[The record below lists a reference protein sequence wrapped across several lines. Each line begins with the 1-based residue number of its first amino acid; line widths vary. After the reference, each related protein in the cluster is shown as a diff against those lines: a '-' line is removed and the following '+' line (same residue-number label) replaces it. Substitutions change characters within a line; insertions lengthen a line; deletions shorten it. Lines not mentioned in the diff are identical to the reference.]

1 MSSSYFVDISN
12 PCKKKETNKTVENLL
27 EEYVKISNKIEIYGS
42 LAILDVLI
50 SIVVFFG
57 SIFFDVDFIIL
68 LIGILL
74 LSFIFINFYKKAH
87 KKINELEE
95 IKIKLLTALKQEKFI
110 VEYNN
115 EDVDCSRF
123 MLSIYA
129 KNNESFYFADK
140 RIDAQELLLKYPNIQ
155 RIVKRKTYYEISKI
169 HSKYQELINK
179 LCKEKENTKII
190 YETRQK
196 ENIIHFF

>member
-1 MSSSYFVDISN
+1 MNSYIVDIAN
-12 PCKKKETNKTVENLL
+12 PCKKKETSKTVENLL

-42 LAILDVLI
+42 SAIVAILI
-50 SIVVFFG
+50 SIVAFFG
-57 SIFFDVDFIIL
+57 SIFFEVDFIIL

-110 VEYNN
+110 IEYNN
-115 EDVDCSRF
+115 EDIDCSRF
-123 MLSIYA
+123 MLSLYA
-129 KNNESFYFADK
+129 KNNETFYFANK
-140 RIDAQELLLKYPNIQ
+140 RINAQELLLKYPNIQ

-190 YETRQK
+190 YVK
-196 ENIIHFF
+196 

>member
-1 MSSSYFVDISN
+1 MNSYIVDIAN

-42 LAILDVLI
+42 SAIVAVLI

-57 SIFFDVDFIIL
+57 SIFFEIDFIIL

-129 KNNESFYFADK
+129 KNNESVYIANK
-140 RIDAQELLLKYPNIQ
+140 RINAQELLLKYPNIQ
-155 RIVKRKTYYEISKI
+155 RIIKRKTYYEISKI
-169 HSKYQELINK
+169 HSKYQDVINK
-179 LCKEKENTKII
+179 LCKEKESIKII
-190 YETRQK
+190 YE
-196 ENIIHFF
+196 N

>member
-1 MSSSYFVDISN
+1 MKSYIVDIAN

-27 EEYVKISNKIEIYGS
+27 EEYVKISNKIEIFGS
-42 LAILDVLI
+42 LAIVVVLI
-50 SIVVFFG
+50 SIVAFFG
-57 SIFFDVDFIIL
+57 SIFFEIDFIVL
-68 LIGILL
+68 LIVMLL
-74 LSFIFINFYKKAH
+74 LSFVFINFYKKAH

-190 YETRQK
+190 YET
-196 ENIIHFF
+196 H

>member
-12 PCKKKETNKTVENLL
+12 PCKKKETSKTVENLL

-42 LAILDVLI
+42 SAIVSVLI

-57 SIFFDVDFIIL
+57 SIFFEVDFIVL

-95 IKIKLLTALKQEKFI
+95 IKIKILTALKKEKVI
-110 VEYNN
+110 IEHNK
-115 EDVDCSRF
+115 EDVSCSRF
-123 MLSIYA
+123 ILSIYA
-129 KNNESFYFADK
+129 KDNESFYFANK
-140 RIDAQELLLKYPNIQ
+140 RINPQELLLKYPNIQ
-155 RIVKRKTYYEISKI
+155 SIIERKTYYEFLKI
-169 HSKYQELINK
+169 HSKYQDLINK
-179 LCKEKENTKII
+179 LCQEKENTKII
-190 YETRQK
+190 YKTQ
-196 ENIIHFF
+196 

>member
-1 MSSSYFVDISN
+1 MNNYVVDISN
-12 PCKKKETNKTVENLL
+12 PCERKETNKTVENLL
-27 EEYVKISNKIEIYGS
+27 EEHIKISDKIEIYGS
-42 LAILDVLI
+42 LAIIAVLI
-50 SIVVFFG
+50 SVVVFFG
-57 SIFFDVDFIIL
+57 SIFFNIDFIIL
-68 LIGILL
+68 LIEMLL
-74 LSFIFINFYKKAH
+74 LSFVFIDFYKKAH

-190 YETRQK
+190 YEVR
-196 ENIIHFF
+196 

>member
-1 MSSSYFVDISN
+1 MNSYIVDIAN

-42 LAILDVLI
+42 SAIVAVLI

-57 SIFFDVDFIIL
+57 SIFFEVDFIIL

-110 VEYNN
+110 VEYND

-129 KNNESFYFADK
+129 KNNESVYIANK
-140 RIDAQELLLKYPNIQ
+140 RINAQELLLKYPNIQ
-155 RIVKRKTYYEISKI
+155 RIIKRKTYYEISKI
-169 HSKYQELINK
+169 HSKYQDVINK
-179 LCKEKENTKII
+179 LCKEKESIKII
-190 YETRQK
+190 YE
-196 ENIIHFF
+196 N

>member
-1 MSSSYFVDISN
+1 MNSYIVDIAN

-42 LAILDVLI
+42 SAIVAVLI

-57 SIFFDVDFIIL
+57 IIFSEFDFIL
-68 LIGILL
+68 FLIVMFL
-74 LSFIFINFYKKAH
+74 LSFMFIGFYKKANR
-87 KKINELEE
+87 KNNESEE

-110 VEYNN
+110 VEHNN
-115 EDVDCSRF
+115 EDVSCSRF
-123 MLSIYA
+123 MLSLYA
-129 KNNESFYFADK
+129 KDNESFYFANK
-140 RIDAQELLLKYPNIQ
+140 RINAQELLLKYPNIQ
-155 RIVKRKTYYEISKI
+155 SIVERKTYYEFLKI

-190 YETRQK
+190 YKIQ
-196 ENIIHFF
+196 

>member
-1 MSSSYFVDISN
+1 MNSYVVDISN
-12 PCKKKETNKTVENLL
+12 PCKKKETSKTVENLL
-27 EEYVKISNKIEIYGS
+27 EEHIKISDKIEIYGS
-42 LAILDVLI
+42 LAIIVVLI

-57 SIFFDVDFIIL
+57 SIFFNVDFIIL

-123 MLSIYA
+123 VLSIYA

-155 RIVKRKTYYEISKI
+155 RIIKRKTYYEILKI

-179 LCKEKENTKII
+179 LCKEKENTKIV
-190 YETRQK
+190 YETR
-196 ENIIHFF
+196 

>member
-12 PCKKKETNKTVENLL
+12 PCKKKETSKTVENLF
-27 EEYVKISNKIEIYGS
+27 EEYMNISNKIEIYGS
-42 LAILDVLI
+42 SAIIAVLI

-57 SIFFDVDFIIL
+57 SIFFEIGFIIL

-74 LSFIFINFYKKAH
+74 LSFVFIIFYNKAH

-95 IKIKLLTALKQEKFI
+95 IKIKILTILKQEKII
-110 VEYNN
+110 VEHNN

-123 MLSIYA
+123 MLSLYA
-129 KNNESFYFADK
+129 KDNEAFYFANK

-155 RIVKRKTYYEISKI
+155 RIVKRETTFEFLKI

-179 LCKEKENTKII
+179 LCKEKESTKII
-190 YETRQK
+190 YE
-196 ENIIHFF
+196 N

>member
-1 MSSSYFVDISN
+1 MNSYVVDISN
-12 PCKKKETNKTVENLL
+12 PCKKKETSKTVENLF
-27 EEYVKISNKIEIYGS
+27 EEYMNISNKIEIYGS
-42 LAILDVLI
+42 SAIIAVLI

-57 SIFFDVDFIIL
+57 SIFFEIGFIIL
-68 LIGILL
+68 LIGILV
-74 LSFIFINFYKKAH
+74 LSFVFIIFYNKAH

-115 EDVDCSRF
+115 EDVDYSRF

-129 KNNESFYFADK
+129 KNNESFYIANK
-140 RIDAQELLLKYPNIQ
+140 RINAQELLLEYPNIQ
-155 RIVKRKTYYEISKI
+155 RIIKRKTYYEISKI
-169 HSKYQELINK
+169 HSKHQELINK

-190 YETRQK
+190 YRTQ
-196 ENIIHFF
+196 

>member
-1 MSSSYFVDISN
+1 MKSYVVDISKSTN
-12 PCKKKETNKTVENLL
+12 VKEEKNKTVENLI
-27 EEYVKISNKIEIYGS
+27 EEHIKISDKIEIYGS
-42 LAILDVLI
+42 LAIIAVLI
-50 SIVVFFG
+50 SVVVFFG
-57 SIFFDVDFIIL
+57 NIFFNIDFIIL
-68 LIGILL
+68 LIEMLL
-74 LSFIFINFYKKAH
+74 LSFVFINFYKKAH

-110 VEYNN
+110 IEYNN

-155 RIVKRKTYYEISKI
+155 RIVKRKTYYEISKL

-179 LCKEKENTKII
+179 LCKEKENIKII
-190 YETRQK
+190 YETR
-196 ENIIHFF
+196 

>member
-1 MSSSYFVDISN
+1 MNSYVVDISN
-12 PCKKKETNKTVENLL
+12 PCEKKETNKTVENLL
-27 EEYVKISNKIEIYGS
+27 EEYVKISNKIEIFGS
-42 LAILDVLI
+42 LAIVVVLI
-50 SIVVFFG
+50 SIVAFFG
-57 SIFFDVDFIIL
+57 SIFFEIDFIVL
-68 LIGILL
+68 LIVMLL
-74 LSFIFINFYKKAH
+74 LSFVFINFYKKAH

-115 EDVDCSRF
+115 EDVDYSRF

-129 KNNESFYFADK
+129 KNNESFYIANK
-140 RIDAQELLLKYPNIQ
+140 RINAQELLLEYPNIQ
-155 RIVKRKTYYEISKI
+155 RIIKRKTYYEISKI

-190 YETRQK
+190 YESQ
-196 ENIIHFF
+196 